1 MAKKI
6 IYAVIFIMSLIMVTK
21 GKLIDGY
28 TGLFI
33 MLLGLALILFELY
46 LYNKK
51 NQ

>member
-6 IYAVIFIMSLIMVTK
+6 IYAVIFMMSLIMVVK
-21 GKLIDGY
+21 GKAIDGY

-46 LYNKK
+46 SYNKK
-51 NQ
+51 YQ